1 MSDDI
6 TVGGERSPD
15 GRRSTDLRS
24 VRRESRLHS
33 RLHVYNGHDELIVEA
48 VAS

>member
-6 TVGGERSPD
+6 TAGGERSPD

-33 RLHVYNGHDELIVEA
+33 RLHVYDGHDELIVEA
-48 VAS
+48 VAR